1 MLGREGQKKR
11 RQRKLHFNRLT
22 DRPIDASRFRATGL
36 DWANRNH
43 RLSPRA
49 ISAPASLRS
58 LVLSHQIKR
67 LLQSAGLRSSFDPHR
82 RFSITRLRHTSQMPC
97 PLSDALPTPNAVP
110 PLVLM
115 HVWHCWY
122 TWVFHNG
129 WNTPVPAPMQAPKNM
144 HLPGLDGGPASPE
157 HLCPAGWRSFNP
169 PPKNAP
175 PKRHKFSGLPHWSK
189 QFDRA
194 CVRTGP
200 PRQPPARP
208 CPCRSYLSR
217 HRRRWRHRRWRL
229 RRCCGMPRNGTC
241 ASPAG
246 TFGRM
251 GLRRGP
257 RAGEPSA
264 TFALGRTSL
273 EMPLE
278 TLSLY
283 KKRTAE
289 AKANS
294 ANPSCPRLQQLPAAA
309 PDMLAPAPQT
319 VLGRSSARGRQSRR
333 LG

>member
-144 HLPGLDGGPASPE
+144 HLPGLGWG
-157 HLCPAGWRSFNP
+157 AGQPRAFVPCWLEVLQP
-169 PPKNAP
+169 PPKERASKEAQILWAAPLVKTVRPCMRQNRPAATTPCSPLPLPLLPEPPPAPLAP
-175 PKRHKFSGLPHWSK
+175 P
-189 QFDRA
+189 
-194 CVRTGP
+194 
-200 PRQPPARP
+200 
-208 CPCRSYLSR
+208 
-217 HRRRWRHRRWRL
+217 
-229 RRCCGMPRNGTC
+229 
-241 ASPAG
+241 
-246 TFGRM
+246 
-251 GLRRGP
+251 
-257 RAGEPSA
+257 
-264 TFALGRTSL
+264 
-273 EMPLE
+273 PL
-278 TLSLY
+278 
-283 KKRTAE
+283 
-289 AKANS
+289 
-294 ANPSCPRLQQLPAAA
+294 AA
-309 PDMLAPAPQT
+309 PQMLRYAAKWNLR
-319 VLGRSSARGRQSRR
+319 VAGRDVWPDGPEEGAEGWRAKRNIRVRANFSRNASR
-333 LG
+333 DAVSI